1 MSMNTSEKLMV
12 MRESERI
19 TRKVMSEI
27 TGVPY
32 GSLTDYELGRGSMG
46 LKAAQKILSHDRFKK
61 YTMWFLFDE
70 ADPSSGQISPALAHI
85 GRDGTI
91 LPPSDEKIG

>member
-1 MSMNTSEKLMV
+1 MSTNTADKLIV
-12 MRESERI
+12 MRESERL
-19 TRKVMSEI
+19 TRKAMSEL
-27 TGVPY
+27 TGVAY

-46 LKAAQKILSHDRFKK
+46 LKAAQKILKHPRFKK

-70 ADPSSGQISPALAHI
+70 TDPSSGQISPALSHI

-91 LPPSDEKIG
+91 LPLSDQNAG

>member
-1 MSMNTSEKLMV
+1 MSINTAEKLIV

-19 TRKVMSEI
+19 TRKVMSEL
-27 TGVPY
+27 TGIPY
-32 GSLTDYELGRGSMG
+32 GSLTDYELGRGNMG
-46 LKAAQKILSHDRFKK
+46 LKAAQKILGHNRFKK

-70 ADPSSGQISPALAHI
+70 TDPAAGQISPALAHI

-91 LPPSDEKIG
+91 SPPSDEKTG